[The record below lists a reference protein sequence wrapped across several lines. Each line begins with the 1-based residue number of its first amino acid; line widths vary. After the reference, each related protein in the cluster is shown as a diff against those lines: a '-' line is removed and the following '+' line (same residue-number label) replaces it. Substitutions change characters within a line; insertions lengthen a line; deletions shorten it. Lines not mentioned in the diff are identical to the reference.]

1 VSRRRD
7 SIARVVTAIE
17 VVMFEVD
24 S

>member
-1 VSRRRD
+1 VPRRRD